1 MSPDT
6 SGFSHL
12 PRITTSLALTCGSDV
27 SEVGDVGDFRPFGAP
42 YKRVP
47 GRRRRSNSLSS
58 LRPRPGGT
66 QEPRAP

>member
-27 SEVGDVGDFRPFGAP
+27 SEVGDAVSSVRPGGRAGVFRRDAGE
-42 YKRVP
+42 VTHCV
-47 GRRRRSNSLSS
+47 
-58 LRPRPGGT
+58 LRPRPGGI
-66 QEPRAP
+66 QDSRAP